1 MKLFRWFYRTKLFR
15 WFYRTSESMTI
26 AQQIKWDFEVNGSL
40 EILDKNSNLIYFE
53 NSKGGWDR
61 HEYNSEEK
69 LIYYE
74 NSDGYWAKYEWDSE
88 GNQIYWVN
96 SNGYWAKYEYD
107 SGGNQ
112 IYFENSSA
120 GTIIDNRPK
129 PCEGKIV
136 EIGGE
141 KFKLVKV

>member
-1 MKLFRWFYRTKLFR
+1 MTQ
-15 WFYRTSESMTI
+15 TI
-26 AQQIKWDFEVNGSL
+26 AQQIKWDFETNGSL

-88 GNQIYWVN
+88 GNQIYWEN
-96 SNGYWAKYEYD
+96 SDGYWAKYEYASKGKIIYRED
-107 SGGNQ
+107 SDGK
-112 IYFENSSA
+112 
-120 GTIIDNRPK
+120 IIDKRPK
-129 PCEGKIV
+129 PCEGKEIV
-136 EIGGE
+136 IGGE